1 MDKEK
6 KNYSRPF
13 ITLATTARTTSRR
26 TFAYLMRKKKPM
38 IPVHASRLAR
48 AFFSARNMC
57 LPIIF
62 ELSTANSLIVLTQF
76 NIIRQAVK
84 KIRCRVSWKVPFS
97 IGTTSLLILL
107 ECSCVVFVTF
117 QIVKYD
123 DHERS
128 YGDFKVSLSKWKFL
142 LSICMGSQNELK
154 CAPHLQHD

>member
-26 TFAYLMRKKKPM
+26 KFAYLMRKKKWFLCTL
-38 IPVHASRLAR
+38 HALHAH
-48 AFFSARNMC
+48 FFPHGIC
-57 LPIIF
+57 VYQF
-62 ELSTANSLIVLTQF
+62 ELPTANSLIVLTQF
-76 NIIRQAVK
+76 DIIRLAVK

-154 CAPHLQHD
+154 CVPHLQHD

>member
-26 TFAYLMRKKKPM
+26 KFAYLMRKKND
-38 IPVHASRLAR
+38 SWAR
-48 AFFSARNMC
+48 FTPCTRIFFRTEYVFY
-57 LPIIF
+57 LF
-62 ELSTANSLIVLTQF
+62 ELPTANSLIVLTQF
-76 NIIRQAVK
+76 DIIRLAVK

-154 CAPHLQHD
+154 CVPHLQHD